1 MKSASRNVSS
11 MVILLLSLFLLYELV
26 FSHKVGSNIEQGED
40 RQIIDVL
47 PENDPPPIPSRTW
60 SSPIEIVVITPY
72 RTASV
77 APQVGGVILRFN
89 FDEGDYVQEGQI
101 VCEIDS
107 TKYQMALDR
116 AKDRVNEL
124 RVAFKRAKEE
134 AQIKQELFDL
144 DITTLLEVAKTDA
157 EFEMAKFR
165 LGAAEKELELAQFD
179 FDACKVKAPFSG
191 YMSARQKQ
199 PDESVDK
206 LQPMFTIVD
215 SSKVYAVPHV
225 PVSALS
231 RLQKGAEAYFV
242 YGNGNQVKGVVDRVG
257 KLIDPK
263 SKTKRVYLLI
273 DNSAG
278 NLEVGMTG
286 ALQTIN

>member
-1 MKSASRNVSS
+1 MKSSLKMICPRSLPWQAS
-11 MVILLLSLFLLYELV
+11 
-26 FSHKVGSNIEQGED
+26 G
-40 RQIIDVL
+40 
-47 PENDPPPIPSRTW
+47 
-60 SSPIEIVVITPY
+60 PIEIVVITPY
-72 RTASV
+72 RTANV

-89 FDEGDYVQEGQI
+89 FDEGDYVQAGQT

-107 TKYQMALDR
+107 TKYLMNLDR
-116 AKDRVNEL
+116 AKERVNEL

-144 DITTLLEVAKTDA
+144 DITTRLEVAKTDA

-206 LQPMFTIVD
+206 LQPLFTVVD

-225 PVSALS
+225 PVSVLS
-231 RLQKGAEAYFV
+231 KLEKGAEAYFV
-242 YGNGNQVKGVVDRVG
+242 YGAGNRVKGVVDRVG